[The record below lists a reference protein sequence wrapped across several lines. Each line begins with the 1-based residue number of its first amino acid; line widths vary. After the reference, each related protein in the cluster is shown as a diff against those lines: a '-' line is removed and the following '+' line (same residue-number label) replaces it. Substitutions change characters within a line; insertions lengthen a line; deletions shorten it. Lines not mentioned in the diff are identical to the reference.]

1 MARPRLLAVGEGL
14 APSGYARVME
24 GLLPELCGAFEVMLF
39 AVNHRGAPEPRPF
52 TVRTNTLPG
61 DVYGYEQLP
70 GLLAEFTPDLVLLH
84 RDSTFHY
91 VHRRALA
98 AYGRREAHAR
108 VVVYCP
114 ADWPEVARAAPD
126 SLVAADRLVVYT
138 RAGHANMVRAFR
150 AAGLRAP
157 PMAVISHGVDSHA
170 FAPLVPGDRE
180 ASRREARRRLFPQ
193 EPGTERAFIV
203 LNANRN
209 QRRKRVD
216 LTLRGFALFAR
227 GRPDARL
234 YLHMGMRD
242 MGCDV
247 LRLAGE
253 LGIRDRLLTTTRDES
268 PPAVEDERLNLIYN
282 ACDVGVN
289 TAAAEGWGLVA
300 FEHAATGAPQ
310 IVPGT
315 GASAEL
321 WEGNAVLLPTARQH
335 DGASLVSPEDL
346 AAALARLYE
355 DPSWR
360 ASLGDR
366 GRALARAPKL
376 RWPAVARRWEEL
388 LLAAASAERPSTN

>member
-14 APSGYARVME
+14 APTGYARVME
-24 GLLPELCGAFEVMLF
+24 GLLPELCGAFEVVLF
-39 AVNHRGAPEPRPF
+39 AVNHRGAPDPRPF

-61 DVYGYEQLP
+61 DVCGHEQLP
-70 GLLAEFTPDLVLLH
+70 GLLEEFTPKLVLLH

-98 AYGRREAHAR
+98 AYRLREARAR
-108 VVVYCP
+108 VVVYSP
-114 ADWPEVARAAPD
+114 ADWPEPPRAAPV
-126 SLVAADRLVVYT
+126 SLVAADRLVLYT
-138 RAGHANMVRAFR
+138 RAGQANMIGAFR
-150 AAGLRAP
+150 AAGLQAP
-157 PMAVISHGVDSHA
+157 PMAIIGHGVDSEA
-170 FAPLVPGDRE
+170 FAPLVPGDRD
-180 ASRREARRRLFPQ
+180 ASRREARRRLFPH
-193 EPGTERAFIV
+193 EPGIEHAFIA

-216 LTLRGFALFAR
+216 LTLRGFALFAP
-227 GRPDARL
+227 GRPEARL

-247 LRLAGE
+247 RRLAVE
-253 LGIRDRLLTTTRDES
+253 LGIRDRLLTTTRDDG
-268 PPAVEDERLNLIYN
+268 PPAVDDERLNLIYN

-289 TAAAEGWGLVA
+289 TAAAESWGLVS

-321 WEGNAVLLPTARQH
+321 WEGHALLLPTARQP

-346 AAALARLYE
+346 AVALTRLHD
-355 DPSWR
+355 DPRLR
-360 ASLGDR
+360 ASLSAR
-366 GRALARAPKL
+366 GYSLATAPRL
-376 RWPAVARRWEEL
+376 RWATIARRWKDLLREL
-388 LLAAASAERPSTN
+388 